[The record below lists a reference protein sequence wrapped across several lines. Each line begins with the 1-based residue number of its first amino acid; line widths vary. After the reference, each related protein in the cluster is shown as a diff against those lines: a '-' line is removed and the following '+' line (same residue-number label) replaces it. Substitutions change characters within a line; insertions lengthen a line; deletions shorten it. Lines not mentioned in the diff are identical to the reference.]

1 MLSLSATLV
10 LAPLQGMTVA
20 SAAEFEV
27 SQNENFDEVEIEE
40 GTVFEEEPIDEAPL
54 SNEEPEIQEIQAAP
68 AKPANLDGI
77 DGAGREAVDKND
89 PEETNPVVE
98 TREEVREES
107 IPFETQYIEDDS
119 ISEGEQVVSQ
129 TGIDGVY
136 LRTYEVTVYED
147 GTIEEELIN
156 ESTTDA
162 TPQIIL
168 VGTQVVEEPVDPEPE
183 PEEPTEPAPEPT
195 PEEPEPEESEE
206 PILAV
211 NAIYPNAQSITGY
224 ANPNAN
230 VVVFYPGTNRQRSAT
245 VNGNGYWQVRNIGG
259 DASSLT
265 EGSTVPMLLIH
276 NGEEHYYED
285 QFYVQSEDGT
295 PDDYS
300 ANTEVSENSSEADN
314 MNTDNATDSATD
326 SAVDSDIASSTLA
339 EDEAPQLLPE
349 TGESENPEF
358 LGFASLATGLG
369 LMVVGKKKTEKDME

>member
-68 AKPANLDGI
+68 AKPANLDEI

>member
-20 SAAEFEV
+20 SAAESEV
-27 SQNENFDEVEIEE
+27 IQNENFDEAEIEE
-40 GTVFEEEPIDEAPL
+40 GTVFEEEPIEEAPL

-68 AKPANLDGI
+68 AKPANLDEI

-245 VNGNGYWQVRNIGG
+245 VNGNGYWQVRILVG
-259 DASSLT
+259 
-265 EGSTVPMLLIH
+265 MLVL
-276 NGEEHYYED
+276 
-285 QFYVQSEDGT
+285 
-295 PDDYS
+295 
-300 ANTEVSENSSEADN
+300 
-314 MNTDNATDSATD
+314 
-326 SAVDSDIASSTLA
+326 
-339 EDEAPQLLPE
+339 
-349 TGESENPEF
+349 
-358 LGFASLATGLG
+358 
-369 LMVVGKKKTEKDME
+369 